1 MGVFNGP
8 ASAIEDNRNK
18 VNEINE
24 QSTEKQYL
32 SALGAY
38 KLQQQ
43 IRDYANNNFAN
54 ALKGS
59 KTGAEVT
66 FSDVSPLDHDIK
78 VKLSG
83 KGVKLYRSGKNLFD
97 QSIVGEKTL
106 HGVTYKYLPDE
117 DCILINGT
125 STANGSANKKFPIP
139 HKCEVDAYYTI
150 TTKYVSGKVTRPSGT
165 YAVAYFGGGDTPEQN
180 SNWRDCSLYEY
191 DYKETSKMTKKYI
204 SWFWFYVN
212 PGVSFDNYKV
222 KIQLEKGYTQ
232 ANYEKYVAP
241 TECVVN
247 TDGTAN
253 VPSLY
258 PTTRLYTDTEG
269 VTIEAEYNRDINK
282 AFAELTNALISL
294 GGNV

>member
-24 QSTEKQYL
+24 QSTKKQYP
-32 SALGAY
+32 SALASY

-43 IRDYANNNFAN
+43 TKGYVNDNFAN
-54 ALKGS
+54 AIKGTAS
-59 KTGAEVT
+59 GTEVCIK
-66 FSDVSPLDHDIK
+66 DVSPIEHNIG
-78 VKLSG
+78 VKLSNAD
-83 KGVKLYRSGKNLFD
+83 VKLYKGGKNLLPFPYNGQNNGQYVNYTFTD
-97 QSIVGEKTL
+97 NGDGSITVKGQHINSPGNANFYLLSNGKLVLPKGSYTASGL
-106 HGVTYKYLPDE
+106 AAGIYLQGVRTADGVTVNFTNGLTLTETTEFKALFVQ
-117 DCILINGT
+117 ILKTN
-125 STANGSANKKFPIP
+125 TA
-139 HKCEVDAYYTI
+139 AYDTVI
-150 TTKYVSGKVTRPSGT
+150 KPMLEMGKTAT
-165 YAVAYFGGGDTPEQN
+165 E
-180 SNWRDCSLYEY
+180 YEL
-191 DYKETSKMTKKYI
+191 
-204 SWFWFYVN
+204 
-212 PGVSFDNYKV
+212 GV
-222 KIQLEKGYTQ
+222 E
-232 ANYEKYVAP
+232 P

-258 PTTRLYTDTEG
+258 PSTRLYTDTDG